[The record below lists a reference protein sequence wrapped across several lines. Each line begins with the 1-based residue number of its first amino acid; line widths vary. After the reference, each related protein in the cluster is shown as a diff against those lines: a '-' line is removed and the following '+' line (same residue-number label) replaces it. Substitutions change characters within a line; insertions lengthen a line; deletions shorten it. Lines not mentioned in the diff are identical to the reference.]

1 MHFYANYQTPT
12 LGKLI
17 LATDESALI
26 GAWFEGQKFFGFP
39 YKDELAQFE
48 LDQSK
53 LGQSEL
59 CQSKFDQS
67 ELDSPSFVL
76 PADSN
81 NRPLA
86 QATASNSRLFIQEAD
101 SYNQPLT
108 QAVTWLDAY
117 FAGEKPS
124 SKDLPINP
132 KGTAFQKLVW
142 NELLKIPYGKTTT
155 YGQIAAKLA
164 QQLGKPRMSA
174 QAVGGAVGRNPI
186 SIIVPCHRVLGANGA
201 LTGYA
206 GGVERKKWLLAH
218 EGMGF

>member
-17 LATDESALI
+17 LAADESALI

-39 YKDELAQFE
+39 YKDELV
-48 LDQSK
+48 QSK
-53 LGQSEL
+53 FGQSEL
-59 CQSKFDQS
+59 EQSELCQS

-76 PADSN
+76 PVDSN
-81 NRPLA
+81 NWPLA
-86 QATASNSRLFIQEAD
+86 QAAASNGQPLTQAAD
-101 SYNQPLT
+101 SYNQHLI

-124 SKDLPINP
+124 SKELSINP
-132 KGTAFQKLVW
+132 KGTVFQKLVW

-164 QQLGKPRMSA
+164 RQLGKPRMSA
-174 QAVGGAVGRNPI
+174 QAVGGAVGHNPI

-206 GGVERKKWLLAH
+206 GGVGRKKWLLAH